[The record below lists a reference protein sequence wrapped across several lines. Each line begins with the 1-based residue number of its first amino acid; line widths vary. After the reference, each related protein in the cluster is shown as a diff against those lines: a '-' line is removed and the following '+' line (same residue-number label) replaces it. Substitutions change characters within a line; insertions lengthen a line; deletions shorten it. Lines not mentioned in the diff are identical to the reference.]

1 MINTPHPSSLP
12 EEEGI
17 KNYAELHALSN
28 FSFLR
33 GASHPAELVDRA
45 VELGYTALALTDEC
59 SVAGLVRA
67 HLAAKEKNLH
77 LIAGSEFS
85 LDDGTKLILLAENR
99 RGYGLLCSLITRAR
113 RRSEKGRYSISR
125 ADFEGLSHCLALWTP
140 DPTRRE
146 SWRDTA
152 QWIKSGFGDR
162 AWIAVELLLSGE
174 DAPQL
179 AQLQQLGQSFRLP
192 LVASGDVHMHV
203 RARRRL
209 QDTLTAIRLKQP
221 LSAVRGQL
229 YANGERHLRSRARL
243 ARLYP
248 PALLAE
254 TGAIAARCTFSLDEL
269 RYEYP
274 EEITPAGLTP
284 AAHLRALTD
293 AGAARRWPNGAS
305 KSVREQIERELAL
318 IAELRYEPYFLTVH
332 DIVNF
337 ARSRG
342 ILCQG
347 RGSAANSAICYCL
360 GITELDPAQSN
371 LLFERFIS
379 KERAEPPDID
389 VDFEHERR
397 EEVIQ
402 YIYKKY
408 SRERAALAA
417 TLITY
422 HPKSAVRDVGK
433 ALGLDAL
440 QVDKLAKALQW
451 WDGGIAPERLREAG
465 LDPSG
470 TTAKWLLHLVGELIG
485 FPRHLSQHVGGFVI
499 SRGPLAELVPV
510 ENAAMPERTV
520 IQWDKD
526 DLDAVGL
533 LKVDVLALGMLTAL
547 KKALDLV
554 NSIRG
559 NTLTLSTIPAEDSNV
574 YDMLQRADTI
584 GLFQVESRAQMAML
598 PRLKPKT
605 YYDLVIQVAIVRP
618 GPIQGDMVH
627 PFLARRR
634 DPSLIDYPGPAI
646 EKILK
651 RTLGVPIFQEQVMQ
665 IAIDAADFTP
675 GEADQLRRAMG
686 AWKRTGSLGPF
697 QRKLKEGLR
706 RNGYSEA
713 FANQLYR
720 QIEGFGEYGFPESHS
735 ASFAL
740 LAYASAWLKYYEPA
754 AFTCALLNSQPMG
767 FYAPAQ
773 LVGDARRHGVEV
785 RPVDVMASEWECML
799 ETDPETKQPALRLG
813 LCLVKGL
820 SEQAAHRMLAARADQ
835 LFTSAEDLGRRADL
849 DRRDWRCL
857 VDADALKSLS
867 GHRHRSAWQ
876 ALGIEPPLAL
886 GDAPV
891 PEAEPLLTPPTEG
904 RDIVADYASVGLTL
918 NRHPLALLRK
928 RLARERI
935 KTATAVSAEPNGR
948 LVRVAGLVTHRQRP
962 GNAQVTFVTLED
974 ETGYVNIIVRPSIAE
989 QNRRT
994 FIASQLLGVTGIIQR
1009 EGNVLHVLAGRLAD
1023 YSALLGDLVQRSRD
1037 FR

>member
-1 MINTPHPSSLP
+1 
-12 EEEGI
+12 
-17 KNYAELHALSN
+17 
-28 FSFLR
+28 
-33 GASHPAELVDRA
+33 
-45 VELGYTALALTDEC
+45 
-59 SVAGLVRA
+59 
-67 HLAAKEKNLH
+67 
-77 LIAGSEFS
+77 
-85 LDDGTKLILLAENR
+85 
-99 RGYGLLCSLITRAR
+99 
-113 RRSEKGRYSISR
+113 
-125 ADFEGLSHCLALWTP
+125 
-140 DPTRRE
+140 
-146 SWRDTA
+146 
-152 QWIKSGFGDR
+152 
-162 AWIAVELLLSGE
+162 
-174 DAPQL
+174 
-179 AQLQQLGQSFRLP
+179 
-192 LVASGDVHMHV
+192 
-203 RARRRL
+203 
-209 QDTLTAIRLKQP
+209 
-221 LSAVRGQL
+221 
-229 YANGERHLRSRARL
+229 
-243 ARLYP
+243 
-248 PALLAE
+248 E
-254 TGAIAARCTFSLDEL
+254 TCVIAARCTFSLDEL

-274 EEITPAGLTP
+274 EELVPAGLTP
-284 AAHLRALTD
+284 AAHLRALTA
-293 AGAARRWPNGAS
+293 AGAIRRWPDGVPDGA
-305 KSVREQIERELAL
+305 REQIERELAL
-318 IAELRYEPYFLTVH
+318 IAELQYEPYFLTVH

-347 RGSAANSAICYCL
+347 RGSAANSVICFCL
-360 GITELDPAQSN
+360 GITELDPAKSS

-422 HPKSAVRDVGK
+422 HPRSAVRDVGK

-440 QVDKLAKALQW
+440 QVGKLAKALQW
-451 WDGGIAPERLREAG
+451 WDGGVDLNRLREAG
-465 LDPSG
+465 LDPDSA
-470 TTAKWLLHLVGELIG
+470 TAKWLLALVAELIG

-499 SRGPLAELVPV
+499 SRGPLAELVPI

-547 KKALDLV
+547 KKALELV
-554 NSIRG
+554 NSIRASA
-559 NTLTLSTIPAEDSNV
+559 LTLATIPAEDQGV
-574 YDMLQRADTI
+574 YAMLQRADTI

-627 PFLARRR
+627 PYLARRR
-634 DPSLIDYPGPAI
+634 DPSLVDYPGPAI
-646 EKILK
+646 EKILE

-665 IAIDAADFTP
+665 IAIDAAGFTP

-697 QRKLKEGLR
+697 QHKLKEGLR
-706 RNGYSEA
+706 RNGYSEE

-740 LAYASAWLKYYEPA
+740 LAYASAWLKYHEPA

-785 RPVDVMASEWECML
+785 RPVDVMVSDWNCTLEPDL
-799 ETDPETKQPALRLG
+799 ETKQQPALRLG
-813 LCLVKGL
+813 LCLIKGL
-820 SEQAAHRMLAARADQ
+820 SEQTAHRVLAARADQ
-835 LFTSAEDLGRRADL
+835 PFTSAEDLGRRAAL
-849 DRRDWRCL
+849 ARRDWRCL
-857 VDADALKSLS
+857 VDADAVKSLS

-876 ALGIEPPLAL
+876 ALGVEPPLAL
-886 GDAPV
+886 GDASV
-891 PEAEPLLTPPTEG
+891 PEAEPLLAAPTEG

-928 RLARERI
+928 RLARQRI
-935 KTATAVSAEPNGR
+935 KTATAVCAEPNGR
-948 LVRVAGLVTHRQRP
+948 LVHVAGLVTHRQRP
-962 GNAQVTFVTLED
+962 GSAEVTFVTLED
-974 ETGYVNIIVRPSIAE
+974 ETGHINIIVRPGIAE
-989 QNRRT
+989 RNRRA
-994 FIASQLLGVTGIIQR
+994 FLDSRLMGVTGIVQR
-1009 EGNVLHVLAGRLAD
+1009 EEDVLHVVAGKLTD
-1023 YSALLGDLVQRSRD
+1023 HSALLGELVQRSRD